1 MAEINIKST
10 KDERRVV
17 ARAIERLNEIQHV
30 SYMSR
35 NMLAE
40 TSGIKGTKVRVVLQ
54 DMIDNGEVTQY
65 AVTTNPKLQRYYYVL
80 TEAGKVLLESEEEG
94 SNESV

>member
-1 MAEINIKST
+1 MADFSIKST
-10 KDERRVV
+10 PEEHVQLAQAITKLN
-17 ARAIERLNEIQHV
+17 AIEHI

-80 TEAGKVLLESEEEG
+80 TEAGKALMRQEEP
-94 SNESV
+94 